1 MNKILMLGR
10 LVRDV
15 ELRFVPNSGT
25 AVAKFTIAVNRDFKK
40 QGEPDADFFNC
51 VCFGKIA
58 ENTAKYVNKGC
69 RVLVEGNLK
78 TGSYEN
84 KEGQKIYTT
93 DIICNKVEFV
103 DFMKEEAKTP
113 TQENTQN
120 DFNGFAEVDD
130 SSDIPFW

>member
-1 MNKILMLGR
+1 MNKVIQLGR
-10 LVRDV
+10 LVKDV
-15 ELRFVPNSGT
+15 ELRFVQNSGT
-25 AVAKFTIAVNRDFKK
+25 SVAKFTIAVNRDFKK

-84 KEGQKIYTT
+84 KQGQKVYTT
-93 DIICNKVEFV
+93 DIICNKVEFI

-113 TQENTQN
+113 TQ
-120 DFNGFAEVDD
+120 
-130 SSDIPFW
+130 

>member
-1 MNKILMLGR
+1 MSGR
-10 LVRDV
+10 LVKDV

-25 AVAKFTIAVNRDFKK
+25 AVGRFTIAVNRDFKK
-40 QGEPDADFFNC
+40 QGEPEADFFNC
-51 VCFGKIA
+51 VCFGNIA

-93 DIICNKVEFV
+93 DIICNKVEFI
-103 DFMKEEAKTP
+103 DFMKEDKGQTP
-113 TQENTQN
+113 KQNTQD
-120 DFNGFAEVDD
+120 DFSGFQAIDDD
-130 SSDIPFW
+130 SEIPF